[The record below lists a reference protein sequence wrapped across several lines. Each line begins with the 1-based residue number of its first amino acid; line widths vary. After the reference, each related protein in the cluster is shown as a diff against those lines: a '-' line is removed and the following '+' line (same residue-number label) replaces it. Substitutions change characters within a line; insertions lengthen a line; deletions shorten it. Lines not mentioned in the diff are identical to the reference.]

1 MANFKVGDW
10 VQITPQPDTR
20 WEYWNKEHTA
30 LAGAYGEIA
39 DIEEAP
45 DAPGIK
51 FILIVVYDD
60 SDSPAAQEWFLE
72 RHIIMATRYDKIMN
86 EKFMKAC
93 DELQVWEK
101 KKKEILDESLRITF
115 GISKKK
121 KNIKNTK
128 KTMTSA
134 MKPPPSD
141 VLEDIWD
148 ESTDEL
154 SRDDIDKAL
163 DALDS
168 FDFDGL
174 WSEPPDGAD

>member
-20 WEYWNKEHTA
+20 WEYWNKEHAA
-30 LAGAYGEIA
+30 LAGAYGEIT
-39 DIEEAP
+39 DIEQAP
-45 DAPGIK
+45 DAPDIN
-51 FILIVVYDD
+51 FILVVVFDD
-60 SDSPAAQEWFLE
+60 SDRAEAQEWFLE
-72 RHIIMATRYDKIMN
+72 RHVIMATRYDKVMN
-86 EKFMKAC
+86 EKFRKAC
-93 DELQVWEK
+93 DELQAWEK
-101 KKKEILDESLRITF
+101 KKKEILDDNLRRAF

-121 KNIKNTK
+121 KNIKNTN
-128 KTMTSA
+128 KTTTSA
-134 MKPPPSD
+134 MKPVPLGAP
-141 VLEDIWD
+141 EDMWD
-148 ESTDEL
+148 EPTDEL